1 VDCDACSVT
10 LRSGKVHMGDAIIGA
25 DGANGVIRRVL
36 LAEEDKSPESDVPA
50 EIVAYRCFLRSN
62 NRSIN

>member
-1 VDCDACSVT
+1 MDCDACSVT
-10 LRSGKVHMGDAIIGA
+10 LRSGQVHTGDAIIGA

-36 LAEEDKSPESDVPA
+36 LEEEEESPESDVPA

>member
-1 VDCDACSVT
+1 
-10 LRSGKVHMGDAIIGA
+10 MGDAIIGA

-36 LAEEDKSPESDVPA
+36 LEEEDKSPECDVPA
-50 EIVAYRCFLRSN
+50 EIMAYRCFLRSN